1 MTSID
6 RYIVRTVLTFTAL
19 VMFVLLVL
27 ALLFTFIGEQG
38 DVGQGHYTALSA
50 LWFALLSLPQQAWEL
65 LPIGA
70 LIGSLLGLGQL
81 ARGSELIVLRASG
94 VSVARLAGSAL
105 LAALLLLAGEIVL
118 GELLA
123 PPLEQTAKQTKAL
136 ARFSNVSLGGGGAW
150 VRDGNL
156 ILKVERL
163 SGARQFGGMLLFQLT
178 PDHRLVAIGQA
189 ARASAEAGSRWV
201 LSHYSESRFKDTTVG
216 GTQVIPDSAPQRIL
230 HSNVTAGFVALA
242 TAAPEDLTTRAL
254 WALIGYD
261 RANALDPGPYL
272 FAFWSRIAR
281 SVAITFAVLLTI
293 PFVLGGLRSAAA
305 GTRMVLGLLI
315 GVSFFLL
322 QRLIESGTVVFD
334 LNPVLLAWLPTMLLA
349 VVTLVLLAR
358 AR

>member
-1 MTSID
+1 VTSID
-6 RYIVRTVLTFTAL
+6 RYIVRTVITFTAL
-19 VMFVLLVL
+19 VMFVLLGL
-27 ALLFTFIGEQG
+27 GLLLTFIGEQG

-50 LWFALLSLPQQAWEL
+50 LWFSLLSLPQQAWEL

-105 LAALLLLAGEIVL
+105 LAALLLVAGEIVL

-123 PPLEQTAKQTKAL
+123 PQLEQTAKQTKAL
-136 ARFSNVSLGGGGAW
+136 ERFSNVSLGGGGAW
-150 VRDGNL
+150 VRDGDL

-163 SGARQFGGMLLFQLT
+163 SGARQFGGMLLFELT

-189 ARASAEAGSRWV
+189 ARATAEAGSRWV
-201 LSHYSESRFKDTTVG
+201 LSRYRESRFTDDAR
-216 GTQVIPDSAPQRIL
+216 VIPDSAAQRVL
-230 HSNVTAGFVALA
+230 HSNVTAGFLALA
-242 TAAPEDLTTRAL
+242 TAAPADLTTRAL

-281 SVAITFAVLLTI
+281 TVAIAFAVLLTI

-315 GVSFFLL
+315 GVSFSLL

-349 VVTLVLLAR
+349 TVTFVLLAR